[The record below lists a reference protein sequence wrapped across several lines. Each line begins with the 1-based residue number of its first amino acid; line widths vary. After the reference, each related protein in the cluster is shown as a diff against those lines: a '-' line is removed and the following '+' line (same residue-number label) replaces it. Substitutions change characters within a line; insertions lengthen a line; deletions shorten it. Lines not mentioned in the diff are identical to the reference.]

1 MSTVVI
7 CLPGSEEIG
16 RSLAELIGAEPVD
29 LDTRRFPDGETY
41 VRLDQSIAGKHVI
54 FASSLDR
61 PDEKFLR
68 LVFACATAR
77 DLQAASIGLVA
88 PYLSY
93 MRQDRAF
100 NPGEGVTAR
109 YFAKTL
115 SPWLDWLVTVDPH
128 LHRIHSLS
136 EVYAAPASVAH
147 AAPAIA
153 RWIAREIADPI
164 VIGPDQESE
173 QWIREIADLAG
184 APHIALRKERRGD
197 RDVQITIPE
206 LSKWHERDPV
216 IVDDIISTAQSMI
229 ETIGGIK
236 AAFKAKPVC
245 VGVHAVFSGDALE
258 RLKECGTDRVVT
270 CNTIRHETNE
280 IDITGALAKCVREWI
295 P

>member
-1 MSTVVI
+1 MSRVVV
-7 CLPGSEEIG
+7 CLPGNEEIG
-16 RSLAELIGAEPVD
+16 RSLAALIGAESID

-41 VRLDQSIAGKHVI
+41 VRLDPSIAGKHVI
-54 FASSLDR
+54 LASSLDR

-93 MRQDRAF
+93 MRQDKAF
-100 NPGEGVTAR
+100 NPGEGATAK

-115 SPWLDWLVTVDPH
+115 SPWMDWLVTVDPH

-136 EVYAAPASVAH
+136 EVYAARTRVAH

-153 RWIAREIADPI
+153 RWIAGEIADPI
-164 VIGPDQESE
+164 VIGPDEESE
-173 QWIREIADLAG
+173 QWIREIAELAG
-184 APHIALRKERRGD
+184 APHIVFRKERRGD
-197 RDVQITIPE
+197 RDVRITIPE
-206 LSKWHERDPV
+206 LSKWHDRNPV

-236 AAFKAKPVC
+236 AAFEAKPVC

-258 RLKECGTDRVVT
+258 RLKETGTGRIIS
-270 CNTIRHETNE
+270 CNTIRHETNG
-280 IDITGALAKCVREWI
+280 IDITGALAECVRECI